1 MVDEINF
8 ELMWLSYIHFFY
20 SDNKTMNENE
30 YLSNQ
35 MRYIVLTVQTNSLKI
50 NKSGTKKDKYNLINE
65 LQNKYMIY
73 KIIIK

>member
-1 MVDEINF
+1 
-8 ELMWLSYIHFFY
+8 
-20 SDNKTMNENE
+20 MNENE

-73 KIIIK
+73 KIIIKQKINNKIKNIIKNQPKGLMLSNI